1 MHIPVMVAAAADF
14 LVWDPAGL
22 YIDATLGRAGH
33 FRAFLD
39 RISPEGRL
47 WGFDWDG
54 ELLART
60 RTLFADAG
68 ERVRFFHAPFSSIG
82 AELERAGESAHGIF
96 VDLGLSSDALND
108 PERGLQY
115 RDPSARLDMRMDR
128 TRSLTAATVVAE
140 SSEDE
145 LERIFSELGETRRPA
160 VAARAIVRERATRPI
175 LTAGDLVSVLRRAR
189 AIPGGPSELSRIFQ
203 SLRYVVNGELEEL
216 DELLDNAPRWLV
228 PGGRLVVISYES
240 LTDRRVKARC
250 RPAASDETPAFR
262 MLHRHVL
269 RPDREEIRAN
279 PRARS
284 AKLRAL
290 ERTASQWQA

>member
-1 MHIPVMVAAAADF
+1 MHIPVMVAAATDL
-14 LVWDPAGL
+14 LVWDPGGL
-22 YIDATLGRAGH
+22 YIDATLGRGGH

-60 RTLFADAG
+60 RTLFADMG
-68 ERVRFFHAPFSSIG
+68 DRVRFFHAPFSRIG
-82 AELERAGESAHGIF
+82 VELERAGETAHGIF

-115 RDPSARLDMRMDR
+115 RDASAPLDMRMDR
-128 TRSLTAATVVAE
+128 TRPLTAATVIAE
-140 SSEDE
+140 SSEEE
-145 LERIFSELGETRRPA
+145 LARIFRELGETRRPA
-160 VAARAIVRERATRPI
+160 AAARAIVRERATRPI
-175 LTAGDLVSVLRRAR
+175 LTAGDLISALRRAR

-216 DELLDNAPRWLV
+216 DGLLDHSPEWLM

-240 LTDRRVKARC
+240 LSDRRVKTRC
-250 RPAASDETPAFR
+250 RSAAPNGSSAFR
-262 MLHRHVL
+262 MLNRHVL

-290 ERTASQWQA
+290 ERTAVPWQA